1 MKTKK
6 KLNREDYSFKILLF
20 LFIIFPISLLAGN
33 LIININIFFICIFFI
48 LEIFKNKSYQI
59 FDNKILL
66 PLLLFWASM
75 IINLF
80 FSINFE
86 ESMPRVLGFLRFI
99 ILILAFQYI
108 VNENYNKV
116 FSNIFKYWF
125 YLFVIIS
132 IDLIFEFFVGY
143 NLLGFTSS
151 MPGRLVGLLKDEL
164 KIGNFYYG
172 FVLLSLTYFYYQYP
186 NKKKT
191 IIFLFFSFLIIL
203 LLIGERANFL
213 RGSGILFIFFIM
225 TYPAKKIT
233 KTVFIS
239 IFLLIAGSIINSQ
252 PEYKERFFSQINN
265 LQKKNNIFETIK
277 YSSYGP
283 HYSAAFNIFKK
294 NLIFG
299 VGIKNFRIESA
310 KKEYNFKISSKTTSG
325 AKNYFYGW
333 STHPHQ
339 VHFEFLSETG
349 IFGYSIFL
357 LFFIY
362 SFYYSLILYLKN
374 KNYFQLSGIL
384 FILISLLPII
394 PTGSF
399 FTTYGASI
407 FWINFAVMTAT
418 MPKKFI

>member
-33 LIININIFFICIFFI
+33 LIININIFLICIFFI

-66 PLLLFWASM
+66 PLLLFWTSM

-108 VNENYNKV
+108 INENYNKV

-213 RGSGILFIFFIM
+213 RGSGILFIF
-225 TYPAKKIT
+225 
-233 KTVFIS
+233 
-239 IFLLIAGSIINSQ
+239 LL
-252 PEYKERFFSQINN
+252 
-265 LQKKNNIFETIK
+265 
-277 YSSYGP
+277 
-283 HYSAAFNIFKK
+283 
-294 NLIFG
+294 
-299 VGIKNFRIESA
+299 
-310 KKEYNFKISSKTTSG
+310 
-325 AKNYFYGW
+325 
-333 STHPHQ
+333 
-339 VHFEFLSETG
+339 
-349 IFGYSIFL
+349 
-357 LFFIY
+357 
-362 SFYYSLILYLKN
+362 
-374 KNYFQLSGIL
+374 
-384 FILISLLPII
+384 
-394 PTGSF
+394 
-399 FTTYGASI
+399 
-407 FWINFAVMTAT
+407 
-418 MPKKFI
+418 

>member
-6 KLNREDYSFKILLF
+6 KLNREDYSFKTLLF
-20 LFIIFPISLLAGN
+20 LFIIFPVSLLAGN
-33 LIININIFFICIFFI
+33 LIININIFLICIFFI

-86 ESMPRVLGFLRFI
+86 ESIPRVLGFLRFI

-108 VNENYNKV
+108 INENYNKV

-132 IDLIFEFFVGY
+132 IDLIFEFFVGH
-143 NLLGFTSS
+143 NLLGFASS

-213 RGSGILFIFFIM
+213 RGSGILFVFFIM

-239 IFLLIAGSIINSQ
+239 IFLLITGSIINSQ

-265 LQKKNNIFETIK
+265 LQKKNNIIETIK

-310 KKEYNFKISSKTTSG
+310 KKEYNFKISSKITKG
-325 AKNYFYGW
+325 EDNYFYGW

-362 SFYYSLILYLKN
+362 SFYYSLVLYFKN
-374 KNYFQLSGIL
+374 KNYLQLSGIL
-384 FILISLLPII
+384 FILISLMPII

-418 MPKKFI
+418 IPKKFI